1 MTASK
6 RPVRFVVLGGGTG
19 IPNALRG
26 LASLVRDGLPL
37 EITAIVAT
45 ADDGGSS
52 GRIRRERGG
61 LPPGD
66 LRQCLLALAD
76 AADEPFGRLFAH
88 RYDGAGDLA
97 GHSVGNL
104 ILNALAE
111 QEGCYLKAVAAA
123 GRMLRARGRVLPV
136 TEHPLRLEGETVS
149 GDRLSGESRIGAA
162 PAAIRRLWLEPVGA
176 KPSEG
181 TLEAVRSAD
190 LVVLGPGSLFTSI
203 LAVLLVDGV
212 AEAVRSS
219 RGSRVLVGN
228 LMTQPGETVGMSM
241 ADHLEAIER
250 HVGPGLVETV
260 LLNAAPI
267 APGRLRPYAEQSGEL
282 VSRVGLEERG
292 EVIVERPLVTDSGKI
307 RHDPARLADALI
319 RLAVTASN
327 GASRSVPE
335 LSEIP
340 RGGSIAP

>member
-1 MTASK
+1 MTNDSD
-6 RPVRFVVLGGGTG
+6 RSLRIVVLGGGSG

-26 LASLVRDGLPL
+26 LAALVREGFPL

-52 GRIRRERGG
+52 GRIRRDRGG

-76 AADEPFGRLFAH
+76 HADESFGRLFAH
-88 RYDGAGDLA
+88 RYKGAGDLA
-97 GHSVGNL
+97 GHSLGNL
-104 ILNALAE
+104 LLIALAE

-123 GRMLRARGRVLPV
+123 GRMLRTRGRVLPV
-136 TEHPLRLEGETVS
+136 TECPLRLEGETVA

-162 PAAIRRLWLEPVGA
+162 PAAIRRLWLEPATA
-176 KPSEG
+176 KPSDG
-181 TLEAVRSAD
+181 ALEALRSAD

-212 AEAVRSS
+212 AAAVRGA
-219 RGSRVLVGN
+219 RGSKVLVGN

-241 ADHLEAIER
+241 ADHLEALDR
-250 HVGPGLVETV
+250 HVGPGLVDLV
-260 LLNAAPI
+260 LLNNATPLAPH
-267 APGRLRPYAEQSGEL
+267 RLRPYAEQSGEL
-282 VSRVGLEERG
+282 VSREGLTGRR
-292 EVIVERPLVTDSGKI
+292 EVVLEAPLVTDSGKI

-319 RLAVTASN
+319 RIAS
-327 GASRSVPE
+327 GEATDAARSTCEVSKIP
-335 LSEIP
+335 P
-340 RGGSIAP
+340 RGTR

>member
-1 MTASK
+1 MTGSR

-52 GRIRRERGG
+52 GRIRRDRGG

-76 AADEPFGRLFAH
+76 AADEPLGRLFAH

-123 GRMLRARGRVLPV
+123 GQMLRARGRVLPV
-136 TEHPLRLEGETVS
+136 TEHALRLEGETVS

-162 PAAIRRLWLEPVGA
+162 PAAIRRLWLEPAGA
-176 KPSEG
+176 KPSDG
-181 TLEAVRSAD
+181 TLAAVRSAD

-212 AEAVRSS
+212 AEAVRNS

-241 ADHLEAIER
+241 AEHLEAIDR

-260 LLNAAPI
+260 LLNATPI

-282 VSRVGLEERG
+282 VSRVGLDERG

-307 RHDPARLADALI
+307 RHDPVRLADALI
-319 RLAVTASN
+319 RMAVTASN
-327 GASRSVPE
+327 GASRPVSE